1 LINKSVKNVSLIYTV
16 HDIKLSQ
23 SQFSHPCLSPN
34 NMDFVSQNNNV
45 QNASFINSIT
55 ESNKCA
61 MNVNSDFVSG
71 PFSSRLTNF
80 IIDKKKYQDKLAE
93 ALIDVNHLQGNRILS
108 IIRMHECLSYLP
120 KDIRTLLCTPR
131 AVPYLLK
138 VSPGEYLH
146 IGVEAALLRTLELS
160 SPQLLLDR
168 LEIDISTDDAQLDKN
183 GKNQIWPIQC
193 RIAANISIGSIN

>member
-1 LINKSVKNVSLIYTV
+1 LSCHRGHKLLHHWSKRHERRIFARLKNNAKKTLINKSVKNVSLINTV
-16 HDIKLSQ
+16 HDIKLSK

-45 QNASFINSIT
+45 QNTSFINSIT
-55 ESNKCA
+55 ESNKYA

-71 PFSSRLTNF
+71 PFSSRPTNF

-138 VSPGEYLH
+138 VSPGDLFPSH
-146 IGVEAALLRTLELS
+146 ILILTTLRPT
-160 SPQLLLDR
+160 
-168 LEIDISTDDAQLDKN
+168 
-183 GKNQIWPIQC
+183 
-193 RIAANISIGSIN
+193 